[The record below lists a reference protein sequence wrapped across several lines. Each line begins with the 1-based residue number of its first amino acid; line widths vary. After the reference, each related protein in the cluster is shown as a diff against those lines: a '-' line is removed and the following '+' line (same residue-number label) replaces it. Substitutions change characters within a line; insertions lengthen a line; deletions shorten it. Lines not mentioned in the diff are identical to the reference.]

1 MSQQIK
7 VIGMDRLQAKLR
19 TLPKKVQT
27 KGTRKA
33 ITAGTK
39 PILAAERAAVP
50 IDTGLLKKSLG
61 KKISLKG
68 GGGFGVVGPR
78 RGFGVPTEKGKLKFK
93 ATRKGVKNVASFKE
107 PTRYAHLAEKKKPFI
122 EAAYQQTKDEAV
134 RIVGNVLG
142 DFIETEARL

>member
-7 VIGMDRLQAKLR
+7 IIGMDKLQAKLR
-19 TLPKKVQT
+19 ALPKKVQT

-50 IDTGLLKKSLG
+50 VRSGLLKKALG
-61 KKISLKG
+61 KKISTKG
-68 GGGFGVVGPR
+68 GGGYGVVGPR
-78 RGFGVPTEKGKLKFK
+78 RGFGQPNAKGKLKFK
-93 ATRKGVKNVASFKE
+93 ARKKGEKKPAGLKD
-107 PTRYAHLAEKKKPFI
+107 PARYAHLAERHKPFVQS
-122 EAAYQQTKDEAV
+122 AYQQTKDKAV

-142 DFIETEARL
+142 DFIESEAKL